1 MCGTAGT
8 LGSEGKVVDINGLRQ
23 AARSGLEHGEFT
35 LWDIWI
41 RFSSYGGDA
50 DALDVEAFIH
60 SLHTLSESDV
70 VVLGLALNELR
81 NR

>member
-1 MCGTAGT
+1 MT
-8 LGSEGKVVDINGLRQ
+8 LDTGGKVVDTNGLRRV
-23 AARSGLEHGEFT
+23 ARTGLEDGEFT

-50 DALDVEAFIH
+50 DALDIEAFIH
-60 SLHTLSESDV
+60 ALHTLSESDV
-70 VVLGLALNELR
+70 LVLGWTLKELR

>member
-1 MCGTAGT
+1 M
-8 LGSEGKVVDINGLRQ
+8 DIIRLRQ
-23 AARSGLEHGEFT
+23 AARYGLEHGEFT

-41 RFSSYGGDA
+41 RFSSYGGNA

-70 VVLGLALNELR
+70 VVLGLALKELR

>member
-1 MCGTAGT
+1 MDT
-8 LGSEGKVVDINGLRQ
+8 NGLRRV
-23 AARSGLEHGEFT
+23 ARTGLDDGDFT

-50 DALDVEAFIH
+50 DALDLEAFIH
-60 SLHTLSESDV
+60 ALHTLSESDV
-70 VVLGLALNELR
+70 HVLGLTLEELR

>member
-1 MCGTAGT
+1 MDT
-8 LGSEGKVVDINGLRQ
+8 NGLRRV
-23 AARSGLEHGEFT
+23 ARTGLKDGDFT

-50 DALDVEAFIH
+50 DVLDIEAFIH
-60 SLHTLSESDV
+60 ALHSLSESDV
-70 VVLGLALNELR
+70 LVLGLTLEELR

>member
-1 MCGTAGT
+1 M
-8 LGSEGKVVDINGLRQ
+8 DINGLRRV
-23 AARSGLEHGEFT
+23 ARSGLEHGEFT

-41 RFSSYGGDA
+41 RFSSYRGDA

-60 SLHTLSESDV
+60 ALHALSESDV
-70 VVLGLALNELR
+70 IVLDLTLKELR